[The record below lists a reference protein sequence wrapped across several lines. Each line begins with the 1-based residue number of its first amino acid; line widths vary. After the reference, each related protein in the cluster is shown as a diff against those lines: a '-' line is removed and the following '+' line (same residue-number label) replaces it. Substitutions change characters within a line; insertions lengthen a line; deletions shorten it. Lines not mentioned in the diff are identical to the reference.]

1 VLTPSDQEDKGVT
14 VKSFIMLKL
23 RQAKSESHLQT
34 DIFLKTNGLCGSEKS
49 RLKPFGILRR
59 VDW

>member
-1 VLTPSDQEDKGVT
+1 VITPSDKEDKGVI

-23 RQAKSESHLQT
+23 RRTKSESHLQT

-49 RLKPFGILRR
+49 
-59 VDW
+59 

>member
-1 VLTPSDQEDKGVT
+1 MVTPSDKEDKGVIA
-14 VKSFIMLKL
+14 KSFIMSKL
-23 RQAKSESHLQT
+23 RGAKSESRLQT

-49 RLKPFGILRR
+49 RLKTFGILRR